1 MAIVLLL
8 VSFVFGLAGATL
20 ASFAGF
26 GLVMA
31 ILSYIASGMIG
42 AVGVTYF
49 SVRRCAS
56 DRRMA
61 HSPAVPQAQ
70 QASGA

>member
-20 ASFAGF
+20 ASVAGF
-26 GLVMA
+26 GLAMA

-42 AVGVTYF
+42 AVAVTYL
-49 SVRRCAS
+49 SVRRRAPC
-56 DRRMA
+56 
-61 HSPAVPQAQ
+61 PAVSQPQAR
-70 QASGA
+70 QASRA